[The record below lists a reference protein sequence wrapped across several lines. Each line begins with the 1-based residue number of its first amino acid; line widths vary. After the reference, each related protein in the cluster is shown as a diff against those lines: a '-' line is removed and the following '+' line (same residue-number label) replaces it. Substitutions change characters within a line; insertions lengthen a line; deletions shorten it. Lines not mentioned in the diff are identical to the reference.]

1 MSKISP
7 RKILV
12 ITGGGLNTRFN
23 TDIPKYLLPTKNS
36 RTILRA
42 IIDSCKGFDE
52 IVLIVNEFHERM
64 WNVSSYVNKQ
74 VCKTVKCVV
83 LEKQTK
89 SPVETI
95 YRSGVLQKYKND
107 KIYFK
112 DCDTVYKIKAN
123 ADPEPETF
131 VVKKF
136 GFQVSGKYS
145 IVNKD
150 GSVVEKPKI
159 PWYKWLHVYKANI
172 GTYVFPP
179 CGGDFRDALF
189 MTNIDHGSVGNLCG
203 RLKPRVT
210 EVKDYINFESL
221 LMYGKIVSK
230 QK

>member
-1 MSKISP
+1 MSLNP

-23 TDIPKYLLPTKNS
+23 TDIPKYLLPTKDH

-74 VCKTVKCVV
+74 VCKTVKCIV

-95 YRSGVLQKYKND
+95 YRSGVLQKYKKD

>member
-1 MSKISP
+1 MSKLHSK
-7 RKILV
+7 KILV

-23 TDIPKYLLPTKNS
+23 TDIPKYLLPTRNE
-36 RTILRA
+36 RTILEA
-42 IIDSCKGFDE
+42 IFKNCKGFDE
-52 IVLIVNEFHERM
+52 VVLIVNEFHERM
-64 WNVSSYVNKQ
+64 WHVTDYVKAQVNK
-74 VCKTVKCVV
+74 TIKCIV
-83 LEKQTK
+83 LDKQTK

-112 DCDTVYKIKAN
+112 DCDTVYKIVAN
-123 ADPEPETF
+123 DKPEPETF

-189 MTNIDHGSVGNLCG
+189 LTNTDHGSVGNLCG
-203 RLKPRVT
+203 RLKPTVT

-221 LMYGKIVSK
+221 LMYGKIVSRNR
-230 QK
+230 